1 MIICAWR
8 GFVNRTMRKSRS
20 RIELALTIGVSAMI
34 VSGCQAP
41 EAGLQILAGSEVMQD
56 SPPDEVLRERVEQA
70 LTNSMDV
77 PALNITVAVN
87 DGTVT
92 LTASELCA
100 EHECPG
106 RGTPGGVGTVQQ
118 SIGAVVRAIP
128 GVRAVEFSLG
138 IPREP

>member
-1 MIICAWR
+1 
-8 GFVNRTMRKSRS
+8 MRKSRS

-70 LTNSMDV
+70 LMNAMDV
-77 PALNITVAVN
+77 PALNIAVN
-87 DGTVT
+87 DGMVT
-92 LTASELCA
+92 LTASDLCA

-106 RGTPGGVGTVQQ
+106 RGTPGQLGTVQQ

-138 IPREP
+138 IGP